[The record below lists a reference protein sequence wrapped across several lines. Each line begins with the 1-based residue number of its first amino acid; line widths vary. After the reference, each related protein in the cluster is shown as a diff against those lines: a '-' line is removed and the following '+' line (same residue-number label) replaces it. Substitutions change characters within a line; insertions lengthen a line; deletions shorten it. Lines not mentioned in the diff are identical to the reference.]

1 MVDKTPRKRS
11 QLPTMA
17 SKLGGAIQLEQ
28 QEKITELEAQVV
40 ELQTQLT
47 APEDG
52 LTVVEIPVDDI
63 CPSQNPRTILHPES
77 IPALANHIERNG
89 QDNPISIYPNPTGS
103 PKYLIEDGKR
113 RWHSVK
119 YLGWTK
125 IKATIKAAPRDPI
138 LAALTTFTHHED
150 LHPLDLAET
159 LMTAI
164 QKATQIEP
172 EQILKI
178 LARVVMRLSRQSKIS
193 ELNQLADT
201 NTLTQMQGLEALGI
215 IDRQERA
222 VISFILQEGLKPSS
236 VRSNLF
242 SMLSLPAD
250 LIGAI
255 HEHGIN
261 SNIALALT
269 GISPRNLNTDES
281 IAQRER
287 VSVTEEVVEKNLS
300 LRETRVLV
308 GQVKAKYLEPT
319 TFFSVRVERVTGEIG
334 RILDSAIA
342 EATSEEMLLLK
353 QFLIQKLDQL
363 ALNDVI

>member
-1 MVDKTPRKRS
+1 MVNKTPVKRA
-11 QLPTMA
+11 LPSMA
-17 SKLGGAIQLEQ
+17 SRLGGAIQVEQ
-28 QEKITELEAQVV
+28 QEKITELEAQVG
-40 ELQTQLT
+40 ELQTQL
-47 APEDG
+47 ANPGDG
-52 LTVVEIPVDDI
+52 LTVVEILVDDI

-119 YLGWTK
+119 YLGWTT

-159 LMTAI
+159 LVKAI
-164 QKATQIEP
+164 QKATEIEP

-178 LARVVMRLSRQSKIS
+178 LARVVMRLSRQSTIS

-201 NTLTQMQGLEALGI
+201 NTLNQMQGLDKLGI
-215 IDRQERA
+215 IEQQERA
-222 VISFILQEGLKPSS
+222 VISFILNEGLKPSS

-250 LIGAI
+250 LISAI
-255 HEHGIN
+255 HQYGIN

-269 GISPRNLNTDES
+269 GISARNLNTDDS

-287 VSVTEEVVEKNLS
+287 GLVIQEVVERNLS
-300 LRETRVLV
+300 LRDTRDLV
-308 GQVKAKYLEPT
+308 GQMKAKYLEPT
-319 TFFSVRVERVTGEIG
+319 TFSVRLEQVTGEIG
-334 RILDSAIA
+334 RMLDSAIA
-342 EATSEEMLLLK
+342 GASSEEMAALK
-353 QFLIQKLDQL
+353 QFLTQKLEQL
-363 ALNDVI
+363 AAKDVV